1 MSLTEKAFVLLQ
13 YALPHHLLSR
23 LMGKFTYCEK
33 PIIKDLMI
41 RRISAA
47 YHIDLS
53 DALEPDAGAYRSFN
67 EFFTRP
73 LKPSAR
79 PIASAAGSIASPAD
93 GFLSQK
99 GPIQVSSIIQA
110 KGFEYSVEDLLG
122 GNAERAAPF
131 HGGSFATIYLSPRDY
146 HRLHMPLPGTLK
158 EMIHVPGRLFSVND
172 ATTRNV
178 PGLFARNERVVAI
191 FETEAG
197 PMALILV
204 GAIFVASI
212 ETVWHGVVTPPTRK
226 GVQSFSYD
234 KDRVVIEKGAEMG
247 RFNMGSTIIA
257 LFGNPNVTF
266 DTQITPGAAVRMGS
280 SIGRINNPTP

>member
-1 MSLTEKAFVLLQ
+1 MPLTEKAFVLLQ
-13 YALPHHLLSR
+13 YALPHHVLSR
-23 LMGKFTYCEK
+23 LMGKFTYCEN
-33 PIIKDLMI
+33 PIVKNLMI
-41 RRISAA
+41 RKISAA
-47 YHIDLS
+47 YQIDLS
-53 DALEPDAGAYRSFN
+53 DALEPDAGTYRSFN
-67 EFFTRP
+67 AFFTRP
-73 LKPSAR
+73 LKPEAR
-79 PIASAAGSIASPAD
+79 PIASEAGSIASPAD

-99 GPIQVSSIIQA
+99 GPIQRGSIIQA
-110 KGFEYSVEDLLG
+110 KGFDYSVDDLLG
-122 GNAERAAPF
+122 GSSERAAPF

-146 HRLHMPLPGTLK
+146 HRLHMPLKGTLR

-178 PGLFARNERVVAI
+178 PGLFARNERVVAL
-191 FETEAG
+191 FETEVG

-212 ETVWHGVVTPPTRK
+212 ETVWHGVVTPPTRR

-234 KDRVVIEKGAEMG
+234 GDSIVIDKGAEMG

-266 DTQITPGAAVRMGS
+266 DAEITSGSAVRMGQA
-280 SIGRINNPTP
+280 IGSFNPAP

>member
-1 MSLTEKAFVLLQ
+1 MSLTEKAFVLGQ

-23 LMGKFTYCEK
+23 LMGKLTYCENPTVK
-33 PIIKDLMI
+33 NLMI
-41 RRISAA
+41 QKISTA
-47 YHIDLS
+47 YNIDLS
-53 DALEPDAGAYRSFN
+53 DALEPDIGAYRSFN

-73 LKPSAR
+73 LKPGTR
-79 PIASAAGSIASPAD
+79 PIASAANSIASPAD

-99 GPIQVSSIIQA
+99 GPIQDGSIIQA
-110 KGFEYSVEDLLG
+110 KGFNYTVEALLG
-122 GNAERAAPF
+122 GDEKRAAPF
-131 HGGSFATIYLSPRDY
+131 QGGTFATIYLSPRDY
-146 HRLHMPLPGTLK
+146 HRLHMPLTGTLK

-172 ATTRNV
+172 LTTRNV
-178 PGLFARNERVVAI
+178 PGLFARNERVVAL
-191 FETEAG
+191 FDTAAG

-234 KDRVVIEKGAEMG
+234 GQKTVIEKGAEMG

-257 LFGNPNVTF
+257 LFGTPNVTF
-266 DTQITPGAAVRMGS
+266 DPMITSGSAVKMGQA
-280 SIGRINNPTP
+280 IGRIHSTP

>member
-1 MSLTEKAFVLLQ
+1 MSLKEKAFVLLQ

-23 LMGKFTYCEK
+23 LMGKFTYCENPFVK
-33 PIIKDLMI
+33 NLMI
-41 RRISAA
+41 RKVSAA
-47 YHIDLS
+47 YQIDLS
-53 DALEPDAGAYRSFN
+53 DALEPDVAAYRSFN

-73 LKPSAR
+73 LKPEAR
-79 PIASAAGSIASPAD
+79 PIASGTRSIASPAD

-99 GPIQVSSIIQA
+99 GPIQKGSIIQA
-110 KGFEYSVEDLLG
+110 KGFDYSVDDLLG
-122 GNAERAAPF
+122 GDAERARPF
-131 HGGSFATIYLSPRDY
+131 LGGSFATIYLSPRDY
-146 HRLHMPLPGTLK
+146 HRLHMPLKGTLK

-191 FETEAG
+191 FDTEAG

-212 ETVWHGVVTPPTRK
+212 ETVWHGVVTPPTQSGIR
-226 GVQSFSYD
+226 SFSYD
-234 KDRVVIEKGAEMG
+234 QETIVLEKGAEMG

-257 LFGNPNVTF
+257 LFGTPNVSF
-266 DTQITPGAAVRMGS
+266 DDQITLGSAVRMGRP
-280 SIGRINNPTP
+280 IGQFA

>member
-1 MSLTEKAFVLLQ
+1 MSLKEKVFVLLQ

-23 LMGKFTYCEK
+23 LMGKFTYCENPFVK
-33 PIIKDLMI
+33 NLMI
-41 RRISAA
+41 RKVSAA
-47 YHIDLS
+47 YQIDLS
-53 DALEPDAGAYRSFN
+53 DALEPDVAAYRSFN

-73 LKPSAR
+73 LKPEAR
-79 PIASAAGSIASPAD
+79 PIASGTGSIASPAD

-99 GPIQVSSIIQA
+99 GPIQKGSIIQA
-110 KGFEYSVEDLLG
+110 KGFDYSVDDLLG
-122 GNAERAAPF
+122 GDAERARPF
-131 HGGSFATIYLSPRDY
+131 LGGSFATIYLSPRDY
-146 HRLHMPLPGTLK
+146 HRLHMPLKGTLK

-191 FETEAG
+191 FDTEAG

-212 ETVWHGVVTPPTRK
+212 ETVWHGVVTPPTQS
-226 GVQSFSYD
+226 GVRSFSYD
-234 KDRVVIEKGAEMG
+234 KETIVLEKGAEMG

-257 LFGNPNVTF
+257 LFGTPNVAF
-266 DTQITPGAAVRMGS
+266 DDLMTLGSAVRMGRP
-280 SIGRINNPTP
+280 IGQFT

>member
-1 MSLTEKAFVLLQ
+1 MRLTEKAFVLLQ
-13 YALPHHLLSR
+13 YALPHHALSR
-23 LMGKFTYCEK
+23 LMGKFTYCEN
-33 PIIKDLMI
+33 PIVKNLMI
-41 RRISAA
+41 RKISAA

-53 DALEPDAGAYRSFN
+53 DALAPDAGTYRSFN
-67 EFFTRP
+67 AFFTRP
-73 LKPSAR
+73 LKPEAR
-79 PIASAAGSIASPAD
+79 PIASEAGSIASPAD

-99 GPIQVSSIIQA
+99 GTIQKGSIIQA
-110 KGFEYSVEDLLG
+110 KGFDYSVDDLLG
-122 GNAERAAPF
+122 GSPERAAPF

-146 HRLHMPLPGTLK
+146 HRLHMPLKGTLR

-226 GVQSFSYD
+226 GVQSFTYD
-234 KDRVVIEKGAEMG
+234 RDQIVLDKGAEMG

-257 LFGNPNVTF
+257 LFANPNVTF
-266 DTQITPGAAVRMGS
+266 DAQIAPGAAVRMGQA
-280 SIGRINNPTP
+280 IGSLTPAP